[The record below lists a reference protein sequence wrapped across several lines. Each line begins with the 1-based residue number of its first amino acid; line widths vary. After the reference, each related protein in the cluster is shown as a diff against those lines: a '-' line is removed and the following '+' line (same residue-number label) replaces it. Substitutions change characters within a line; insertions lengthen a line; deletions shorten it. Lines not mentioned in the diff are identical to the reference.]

1 MRRKQP
7 LLFFILG
14 ASMCFFV
21 FLNLPFFFDLDTI
34 VNSLRYFEAYK
45 YQDVDYE
52 EMAYSKQEV
61 EESFVAR
68 ELKQNVRILCW
79 IMSGPGNTKKAMA
92 VNATW
97 APKCNKYFFVTADN
111 GLPSVDF
118 NVSAGRDHL
127 WEKTQRAFK
136 YLYETELNNY
146 DWFLKADDDTFV
158 IMENLRFML
167 LAYSPDDPI
176 WFGCK
181 LKPQVRH
188 GYMSGGAGYVLSRKA
203 LKRFV
208 EEALNN
214 TEQCR
219 PNDAKDEDVY
229 VGKCLESVHV
239 VAGDSRDI
247 HGNHRMLPLEPALH
261 FDLDETKKSDHLK
274 WFHSNIFYP
283 YDRFKAPLSEYVIS
297 FHYIGNGQMLALYN
311 QFYNMRV
318 FGISDGLERLA
329 KPEDG
334 EKMIDAFRLLS
345 QNSSRSFDNMI
356 DERVRTQ
363 LAGRSG

>member
-1 MRRKQP
+1 MRPKQP

-14 ASMCFFV
+14 ASMCLFV

-45 YQDVDYE
+45 YQDVDYGE
-52 EMAYSKQEV
+52 TYSKQEH

-92 VNATW
+92 
-97 APKCNKYFFVTADN
+97 
-111 GLPSVDF
+111 
-118 NVSAGRDHL
+118 
-127 WEKTQRAFK
+127 
-136 YLYETELNNY
+136 ELNNY

-176 WFGCK
+176 YFGCK

-188 GYMSGGAGYVLSRKA
+188 D
-203 LKRFV
+203 
-208 EEALNN
+208 ALNN

-219 PNDAKDEDVY
+219 PNLAKDEDVY

-247 HGNHRMLPLEPALH
+247 HGNHRMLPLSNRLCI
-261 FDLDETKKSDHLK
+261 LIWTKPRK
-274 WFHSNIFYP
+274 
-283 YDRFKAPLSEYVIS
+283 FKAPLSEYVIS

-318 FGISDGLERLA
+318 FGISDGLKRLA

-334 EKMIDAFRLLS
+334 EKK
-345 QNSSRSFDNMI
+345 
-356 DERVRTQ
+356 
-363 LAGRSG
+363 